1 MEPPERNASAL
12 VYIMFE
18 NPAELKKSWDASAAG
33 RGKRVALVSGTQVEV
48 LTYCLELNHCL
59 YLPGFHMCSSPNAK
73 VLYPL

>member
-33 RGKRVALVSGTQVEV
+33 R
-48 LTYCLELNHCL
+48 ELNHCL